1 VEEEVIENPD
11 VPDEVILQALEECY
25 SIREAR
31 LEFVPRGLDSGAWAF
46 RVDAGEQAYFL
57 KVSRRTEDTIGAWMP
72 LFLSQQAMEQVI
84 PTLPARSGE
93 AYAVAD
99 GLMYRLQRFVP
110 GRSAMD
116 AGMPAQKWEEFG
128 AFLRRLHSLELPAE
142 VSGQLRR
149 ERFESRRWKRVSEL
163 HGRIHPGSSTD
174 PVAAEMLEFWQG
186 HEPSVEA
193 ILARTAALA
202 KRVQLAEHPM
212 VLCHADVHTNN
223 VLLGDDGRLYVID
236 WDDARLAP
244 KERDLMFVLAEAG
257 EAEKRSFFTGYEE
270 ATIDPLLLAFYQH
283 EWCVEDIGAFAEE
296 ILDLDGSS
304 AGSRVNSLS
313 WFKSLFAPG
322 NSVPTALGN
331 EIGARMLQ
339 GAGAAA
345 GGQE

>member
-1 VEEEVIENPD
+1 
-11 VPDEVILQALEECY
+11 
-25 SIREAR
+25 
-31 LEFVPRGLDSGAWAF
+31 
-46 RVDAGEQAYFL
+46 
-57 KVSRRTEDTIGAWMP
+57 
-72 LFLSQQAMEQVI
+72 
-84 PTLPARSGE
+84 
-93 AYAVAD
+93 
-99 GLMYRLQRFVP
+99 
-110 GRSAMD
+110 
-116 AGMPAQKWEEFG
+116 
-128 AFLRRLHSLELPAE
+128 
-142 VSGQLRR
+142 
-149 ERFESRRWKRVSEL
+149 
-163 HGRIHPGSSTD
+163 
-174 PVAAEMLEFWQG
+174 MLEFWQG